1 MHVNAIIVAAG
12 TGKRMQNDV
21 PKPYLTVCGK
31 PVLLH
36 TLERFLAVNEIK
48 RIIVV
53 VSPVYKARCAEI
65 MRNSYPANGV
75 PVSIVVGGSE
85 RQDSVRNGLNALDSN
100 CEIVVI
106 HDAARPL
113 IMIETIENSIQVAA
127 ENGGAIVA
135 EPASDTI
142 KRINTDRTIS
152 ETVPRDDL
160 WLAQTPQ
167 TFQVPLIKAAHAWAH
182 EQGIRGTDDS
192 SLVEKMGRSVSVI
205 RSQALNLKI
214 TTPSDLTIAEVLLK
228 NGNSE
233 I

>member
-1 MHVNAIIVAAG
+1 MHVNVVIVAAG

-36 TLERFLAVNEIK
+36 TLERFWPVNEIE

-53 VSPVYKARCAEI
+53 VSREYKARCAKI
-65 MRNSYPANGV
+65 LRDHNPSNYV
-75 PVSIVVGGSE
+75 PVSIVIGGSE

-113 IMIETIENSIQVAA
+113 ITTEAIENGIRVAA
-127 ENGGAIVA
+127 QNGGAIVA

-142 KRINTDRTIS
+142 KRINTDSTIS
-152 ETVPRDDL
+152 ETVPREDL

-167 TFQVPLIKAAHAWAH
+167 TFQVTLIKAAHAWASEH
-182 EQGIRGTDDS
+182 GIRGTDDS
-192 SLVEKMGRSVSVI
+192 SLVEKMGRPVSVI

-214 TTPSDLTIAEVLLK
+214 TTPSDLRIAECLLK
-228 NGNSE
+228 NGESE

>member
-1 MHVNAIIVAAG
+1 MHVNAVIVAAG

-21 PKPYLTVCGK
+21 PKPYLAVCGK

-36 TLERFLAVNEIK
+36 TLERFLPVNEIK

-53 VSPVYKARCAEI
+53 VSRVYEARCSEI
-65 MRNSYPANGV
+65 MRNYYPANRI

-113 IMIETIENSIQVAA
+113 ITTEAIENGIRVAA
-127 ENGGAIVA
+127 ENGGAIIA

-152 ETVPRDDL
+152 ETVPRDNL

-167 TFQVPLIKAAHAWAH
+167 TFQVALIKAAHAWAS

-192 SLVEKMGRSVSVI
+192 SLVEKMGHSVSVI